1 MTSKIHR
8 ISGVGWVETSRS
20 EILRLGEN
28 ETQQRRNY
36 ALYRRARTE
45 CGTYFFTVVTN
56 QRRQI
61 FCQSRNVTLLRE
73 AFGRVMKKT
82 FLFMDAFV
90 FTASISI
97 VFGSCPMGI
106 EISPNIGI

>member
-90 FTASISI
+90 LLPASPLYLG
-97 VFGSCPMGI
+97 VARWG
-106 EISPNIGI
+106 